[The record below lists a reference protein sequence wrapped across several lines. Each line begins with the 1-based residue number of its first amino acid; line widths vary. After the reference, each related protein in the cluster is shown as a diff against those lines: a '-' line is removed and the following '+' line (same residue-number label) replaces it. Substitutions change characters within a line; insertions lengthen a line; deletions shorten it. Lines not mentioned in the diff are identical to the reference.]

1 MRELSIFIDESGD
14 FGAFQVHSPFYIL
27 SLVFHDQSDDISS
40 HLAVIH
46 KALKDRGFPADHAI
60 HTAPLIRR
68 ERDYRWLDV
77 SARRSIFRVLV
88 DFVRLSEVT
97 HHSFVFSKRELMNS
111 DGLISAISRELG
123 SMIQSQRKYFSE
135 WDRVV
140 IYYDNGQKELTNIVN
155 SVFNA
160 HLANVEV
167 RKVVPSRYTL
177 FQAADLC
184 CTLALLHKKIE
195 SIGLSS
201 SERDFFSTATSSAE
215 RALKK
220 GYFKT
225 MNRRLFGG

>member
-1 MRELSIFIDESGD
+1 
-14 FGAFQVHSPFYIL
+14 
-27 SLVFHDQSDDISS
+27 
-40 HLAVIH
+40 
-46 KALKDRGFPADHAI
+46 
-60 HTAPLIRR
+60 
-68 ERDYRWLDV
+68 
-77 SARRSIFRVLV
+77 
-88 DFVRLSEVT
+88 
-97 HHSFVFSKRELMNS
+97 MNS

-225 MNRRLFGG
+225 MNRRLFRG